1 MSSKQVVQDGRINPT
16 DRHGIYDEEDKPNDF
31 VLPMFVLT
39 RTSLYRISSAL
50 GDRQMKLHK
59 SSSITVMT
67 YSDEQIR
74 KVNDYGAVHDNF
86 IYLS

>member
-1 MSSKQVVQDGRINPT
+1 
-16 DRHGIYDEEDKPNDF
+16 
-31 VLPMFVLT
+31 MFVLT

-50 GDRQMKLHK
+50 GDQQTKLHK
-59 SSSITVMT
+59 SSSMALMT

-74 KVNDYGAVHDNF
+74 KVNDHGAVHDSF